1 MPDDPWLREAI
12 RAHHAALRARARQL
26 CRNHVDA
33 EDLVQETYVRAM
45 TAKKP
50 LREKSKV
57 RAWLLRILTNTFF
70 DMLREQ
76 KRRRRIIVTIELP
89 DVAAEE
95 PTQPLSWEDISD
107 EEVRA
112 AIAQLSD
119 DVRNTYR
126 MFALECRS
134 YADIATLLGIPPS
147 TVGTRILRARRQLR
161 ALLIPVAEKK
171 Q

>member
-57 RAWLLRILTNTFF
+57 RAWLLRNITATFV
-70 DMLREQ
+70 DILREHR
-76 KRRRRIIVTIELP
+76 RRRRIIVITGPP

-107 EEVRA
+107 EEGRA
-112 AIAQLSD
+112 VIAQLSV
-119 DVRNTYR
+119 DVGNTY
-126 MFALECRS
+126 
-134 YADIATLLGIPPS
+134 
-147 TVGTRILRARRQLR
+147 
-161 ALLIPVAEKK
+161 
-171 Q
+171 

>member
-1 MPDDPWLREAI
+1 MADDPWVREDI
-12 RAHHAALRARARQL
+12 LAHMTALRARAREL
-26 CRNHVDA
+26 CRGHVDA
-33 EDLVQETYVRAM
+33 DDLVHETIIRAM
-45 TAKKP
+45 TANKP
-50 LREKSKV
+50 LRERSKA

-70 DMLREQ
+70 DMLRQQ
-76 KRRRRIIVTIELP
+76 KRRRRIIVTVELP

-95 PTQPLSWEDISD
+95 PTQSLSWENISD

-119 DVRNTYR
+119 DVRTTYR

-134 YADIATLLGIPPS
+134 YAEISRILGIPCA

-161 ALLIPVAEKK
+161 ALLMPVVEKK